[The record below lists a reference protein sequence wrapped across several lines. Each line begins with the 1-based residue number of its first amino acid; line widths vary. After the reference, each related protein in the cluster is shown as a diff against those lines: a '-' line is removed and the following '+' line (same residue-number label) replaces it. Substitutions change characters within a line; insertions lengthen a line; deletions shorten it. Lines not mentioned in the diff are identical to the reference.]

1 MRGGKDGAERHVFI
15 FSCWD
20 ADSAHKV
27 GWTVDMVN
35 GNGCSRFV
43 SVPGGRLLARAAY
56 IPLVKNIMFAALAR
70 KFLDEPNLC
79 KLAHAF
85 LREYSYKMLKFA
97 QLLGQ
102 LGVFL
107 TFAQLTPP

>member
-1 MRGGKDGAERHVFI
+1 MKGDAENPERHVFI

-43 SVPGGRLLARAAY
+43 SVPGGRLLARAAHL
-56 IPLVKNIMFAALAR
+56 PLVKKHHVCGFSEKSVR
-70 KFLDEPNLC
+70 W
-79 KLAHAF
+79 AHLMQVGPCIPAGI
-85 LREYSYKMLKFA
+85 
-97 QLLGQ
+97 QL
-102 LGVFL
+102 
-107 TFAQLTPP
+107 